1 MPAEI
6 VIRTLGPL
14 EIEVAGTTLDT
25 TPSERLLLARLA
37 LAGGQVVS
45 VGKLV
50 DAVWPDGPPSTA
62 RNRIQV
68 LVSGLRR
75 KLAAAGGPGQTIITR
90 APGYLLP
97 AETIRLDQH
106 EYERLVERARAER
119 TAGRPAAAAAAY
131 AAALALWRGP
141 AFDGVDS
148 PFAATASVRLAESRL
163 AVTEDTFESR
173 LAAGADPDLVADLSA
188 AIEAYPLRERLRG
201 QLMQALHAQ
210 GRQGDALAVYR
221 DFHALVRDE
230 LGLEPG
236 SELTRLHQK
245 ILAVPVAPPVLA
257 APPNQLPADTADFVG
272 RQAELDRLRDVLARA
287 AAAASGGRPAVVSIV
302 GPGGSGKT
310 AFAVRLAWRVRA
322 LYPDGCLV
330 ADLDGADPHA
340 LLGAFMRALGLAGA
354 AVPADPQERL
364 GQYRS
369 LLADRKVL
377 LVLDN
382 VATAAQLAPLIPA
395 GGGCAVL
402 AVGRR
407 RLTWLPDAVACPLGP
422 LPVDEALDLLSRLA
436 GAARLNTERD
446 DARRL
451 VQMCSGLPLAIR
463 VVGAR
468 LAARPDLPVAHLADR
483 LADEQHRLDELEVGE
498 VQVRACL
505 AVSFQRLPV
514 EAQRALRLIALLPGP
529 QLPGS
534 LLAAVLGVPDDVV
547 DRAVARLLD
556 EHLLEV
562 VGPHRYRLHD
572 LVRLFAAER
581 AEAEEPGEQRVAAVH
596 RAYQTLL
603 ALAGA
608 ANERMPA
615 RRYPCPVPAADPQP
629 TAIPA
634 DPTGWL
640 DAERGT
646 LLAFVTEARRLG
658 VPELAWPLAAT
669 LVNICELR
677 ANPDD
682 WQRALDQ
689 ADGALGDAPDPAGS
703 AALALARSILLRGA
717 GHHEQ
722 AAPYASRAG
731 RYYRRA
737 KAWPAAVS
745 AAVELAINARI
756 RGRYRL
762 ARAALGWA
770 LARSAEHDTGAQEGY
785 AYLALGNVCLSE
797 DPPDLAAA
805 QRALSRAQQVFSRLD
820 ERSGLANAIIAA
832 GRAHA
837 MAGAHAAAVR
847 SYLAAAPV
855 YADLDDPAGRAFA
868 DAMLADAY
876 LRDGDP
882 RRALQVV
889 DRVVDSLAELG
900 HGYWEAVARV
910 VRGQAL
916 AELGD
921 PRADGVLRQAAAL
934 YERLGHPVRAGEV
947 LFDLARRQAAGGQ
960 GDTARRCATDA
971 ARLFRE
977 ARSPRAAEVV
987 AWLSS

>member
-6 VIRTLGPL
+6 MIRILGPL
-14 EIEVAGTTLDT
+14 EIEVAGARLDA

-45 VGKLV
+45 VAQLV
-50 DAVWPDGPPSTA
+50 DAVWPHRPPSTA

-75 KLAAAGGPGQTIITR
+75 KLAAAGGPDQAIITR

-97 AETIRLDQH
+97 AEAVRLDQH
-106 EYERLVERARAER
+106 EYERLVEQARVEW
-119 TAGRPAAAAAAY
+119 TAGRPAAAAATY

-148 PFAATASVRLAESRL
+148 PFVATASVRLAESRL
-163 AVTEDTFESR
+163 AVTEDVFEAR
-173 LAAGADPDLVADLSA
+173 LAAGTDPDLVADLTA

-201 QLMQALHAQ
+201 QLMRALHAQ
-210 GRQGDALAVYR
+210 DRQGDALAVYR

-236 SELTRLHQK
+236 SELTRLHQE
-245 ILAVPVAPPVLA
+245 ILAVPALPPVLA
-257 APPNQLPADTADFVG
+257 AAPNQLPADTADFVG

-287 AAAASGGRPAVVSIV
+287 ATAASGGCPAIVSIV

-310 AFAVRLAWRVRA
+310 ALAVRLAWRVRA

-340 LLGAFMRALGLAGA
+340 LLGAFLRALGLAGA

-407 RLTWLPDAVACPLGP
+407 RLTWLPEAVACPLGP
-422 LPVDEALDLLSRLA
+422 LPVGEALGLLSRLA
-436 GAARLNTERD
+436 GAARLDTERD

-451 VQMCSGLPLAIR
+451 IQMCSGLPLAIR

-483 LADEQHRLDELEVGE
+483 LADEQHRLDELEVGD

-534 LLAAVLGVPDDVV
+534 LLGAVLGVPDDVA

-581 AEAEEPGEQRVAAVH
+581 AEAEEPGEQRAAAVR
-596 RAYQTLL
+596 RAYRMLL
-603 ALAGA
+603 ALARA

-629 TAIPA
+629 TVIPA

-646 LLAFVTEARRLG
+646 LLAFVTAARRLG
-658 VPELAWPLAAT
+658 VPGLAWPLAAT

-689 ADGALGDAPDPAGS
+689 ADVALGDAPDPAGS

-737 KAWPAAVS
+737 GAWPAAVA

-762 ARAALGWA
+762 ARAALCWA
-770 LARSAEHDTGAQEGY
+770 LARSAEHDTGVQEGY
-785 AYLALGNVCLSE
+785 AYLALGNLCLSE
-797 DPPDLAAA
+797 DPPDLTAA

-847 SYLAAAPV
+847 SYLAATPV
-855 YADLDDPAGRAFA
+855 YADLGDPAGRAFA

-889 DRVVDSLAELG
+889 DRIVDSLAELG

-916 AELGD
+916 AGLGD
-921 PRADGVLRQAAAL
+921 PLAADVLRQAACR
-934 YERLGHPVRAGEV
+934 YERLGHPARAGEV
-947 LFDLARRQAAGGQ
+947 LFDLARRQAADGR
-960 GDTARRCATDA
+960 GDEARRCARDA

-977 ARSPRAAEVV
+977 ARSPQAAAVD